1 MRGRFRGCNHSPF
14 MGGDILIPAILA
26 ILTKKSTYGYSL
38 IEELGDLGIEVSLF
52 HPSIIYRTLRM
63 MEIEGLVTSKW
74 DIRDIGPARRMYTIT
89 DLGKNFLKGWGLN
102 VKRSFQVI
110 ENILK
115 LAEEGGDQ

>member
-1 MRGRFRGCNHSPF
+1 MRGRFSGCNHSPF

-26 ILTKKSTYGYSL
+26 ILTKKPTYGYSL

-89 DLGKNFLKGWGLN
+89 DEGKSFLKGWGLN
-102 VKRSFQVI
+102 VKRSLQVI

-115 LAEEGGDQ
+115 TAEEGGD